1 MSDEWLQCSI
11 GKVARLF
18 VISGV
23 YLPTNFL
30 DKVRSE
36 IYYRTRTPVRYR
48 NEIKE
53 NGRMFTKSELSV
65 YASIKKRRQAMPP
78 LIEVTVDAYPT
89 GNRIFWWLWK
99 KEVVKHLYNSKENG
113 TQTELE
119 EFLQGVNAIL
129 RAGFATRDELSA
141 LLKRNARE
149 D

>member
-1 MSDEWLQCSI
+1 
-11 GKVARLF
+11 
-18 VISGV
+18 
-23 YLPTNFL
+23 
-30 DKVRSE
+30 
-36 IYYRTRTPVRYR
+36 
-48 NEIKE
+48 
-53 NGRMFTKSELSV
+53 MFTKSELSV